1 MPQRLSPVFQLAS
14 LWRRVN
20 NAKLQHY
27 SNNWIFFLQIT
38 YETDLFE
45 KEKETTTTKIT
56 TNQNATTLQDVKSKL
71 FRVS

>member
-1 MPQRLSPVFQLAS
+1 MPQRLSPAFQLAS

-20 NAKLQHY
+20 NAKFQHY
-27 SNNWIFFLQIT
+27 SKNWIFFLQIT